1 MYETLLKEF
10 IQKFPIPKGHS
21 KNPYILLFDAYT
33 GMGKSTVALEIAKY
47 EDVVIINN
55 DEIRSF
61 LCDYKDETGLKDQ
74 LQRYRL
80 EELLKNNN
88 NCICDSCFCHNYESK
103 LKYYQSLGYRYYVI
117 RLECSDETVRKRL
130 SSRTVNGINYS
141 VADYNDYVWMKH
153 NVERVPLGLVDFTIN
168 TEQELKPQVEALIT
182 FLKSSCKKDN
192 N

>member
-1 MYETLLKEF
+1 MYEALLKKLYRSF
-10 IQKFPIPKGHS
+10 LFQKVIVKIHTF
-21 KNPYILLFDAYT
+21 YYLMLT
-33 GMGKSTVALEIAKY
+33 QVWEKSTVALEIAKY

-103 LKYYQSLGYRYYVI
+103 LIYYQSLGYRIMLFV
-117 RLECSDETVRKRL
+117 
-130 SSRTVNGINYS
+130 
-141 VADYNDYVWMKH
+141 
-153 NVERVPLGLVDFTIN
+153 
-168 TEQELKPQVEALIT
+168 
-182 FLKSSCKKDN
+182 
-192 N
+192 